1 MLTPAADSQTAG
13 TRYPG
18 LDGLQVP
25 ERSWGLACVVFG
37 FSLSARASR
46 SKNRDDVLV

>member
-13 TRYPG
+13 TRHPG

-25 ERSWGLACVVFG
+25 ERSSGSWGLSCVVFG
-37 FSLSARASR
+37 FSLSAPRVQVKKQR
-46 SKNRDDVLV
+46 